1 LDEDVSDPAAEA
13 PRTDKREDDVVVRI
27 VVERLTVS
35 MGRPAD
41 VVEAAVRD
49 ELAQRRASAKIQT
62 FVPIFAE
69 RAARR
74 RLASDNDGDEP
85 G

>member
-1 LDEDVSDPAAEA
+1 
-13 PRTDKREDDVVVRI
+13 
-27 VVERLTVS
+27 
-35 MGRPAD
+35 
-41 VVEAAVRD
+41 VRD
-49 ELAQRRASAKIQT
+49 ELEHRRASARIQT

-74 RLASDNDGDEP
+74 RLAEDGDEP

>member
-1 LDEDVSDPAAEA
+1 
-13 PRTDKREDDVVVRI
+13 VR
-27 VVERLTVS
+27 VTVEKLTMS
-35 MGRPAD
+35 IGRPAD

-49 ELAQRRASAKIQT
+49 ELEHRRASARIQM
-62 FVPIFAE
+62 FVPIFVE

-74 RLASDNDGDEP
+74 RLAEDGDEP

>member
-1 LDEDVSDPAAEA
+1 VSDPAAVA
-13 PRTDKREDDVVVRI
+13 RRTEKHEDEVVVRI
-27 VVERLTVS
+27 VVERLTVTVAQ
-35 MGRPAD
+35 PAE

-49 ELAQRRASAKIQT
+49 ELERRRASARIQT

-74 RLASDNDGDEP
+74 RLVSDDGDEP

>member
-1 LDEDVSDPAAEA
+1 VS
-13 PRTDKREDDVVVRI
+13 V
-27 VVERLTVS
+27 
-35 MGRPAD
+35 GRPAE
-41 VVEAAVRD
+41 VVEATVRD
-49 ELAQRRASAKIQT
+49 ELQHWRASARIQT

-74 RLASDNDGDEP
+74 RLAEDGDEP

>member
-1 LDEDVSDPAAEA
+1 VSDPAAV
-13 PRTDKREDDVVVRI
+13 PRTEKHDDEVVVRI
-27 VVERLTVS
+27 AVERLTVS
-35 MGRPAD
+35 VGRPAE
-41 VVEAAVRD
+41 VVEATVRD
-49 ELAQRRASAKIQT
+49 ELAQRRASARIQT

-74 RLASDNDGDEP
+74 RLVSDGDEP

>member
-1 LDEDVSDPAAEA
+1 
-13 PRTDKREDDVVVRI
+13 
-27 VVERLTVS
+27 
-35 MGRPAD
+35 

-49 ELAQRRASAKIQT
+49 ELERWRASARIQT

-74 RLASDNDGDEP
+74 RLVSDDGDEP

>member
-1 LDEDVSDPAAEA
+1 
-13 PRTDKREDDVVVRI
+13 VR
-27 VVERLTVS
+27 VTVEKLTMS
-35 MGRPAD
+35 IGRPAD

-49 ELAQRRASAKIQT
+49 ELEHRRASARIQM

-74 RLASDNDGDEP
+74 RLAEDGDEP

>member
-1 LDEDVSDPAAEA
+1 MTDPAAP
-13 PRTDKREDDVVVRI
+13 PRTEKHEDDVVVRI

-35 MGRPAD
+35 VGRPAEL
-41 VVEAAVRD
+41 VEATVRH
-49 ELAQRRASAKIQT
+49 ELEQRRASARIQT

-74 RLASDNDGDEP
+74 RLAEDGDEP
-85 G
+85 D